1 MAWLATIKI
10 QLCFLELRFKK
21 IQACWHALL
30 IPLPGKQRDWADC
43 HSSLANQII
52 LSGEFQVSERS
63 CLKTNKVDGFWE
75 WHLRLFSDLHV
86 QTYTHTSTHI
96 HTQVYTILVTFPD
109 LKSRSLENGM
119 YLVLWGCE
127 ENWSHQDR
135 VTWLCRTRPTKYWMP
150 TSRWPLCIF
159 VRAIYLWFAQWK
171 QPGPEIRTGDRK

>member
-1 MAWLATIKI
+1 MHFWSHYQGSRET
-10 QLCFLELRFKK
+10 ELIAIPHWPIR
-21 IQACWHALL
+21 LSYL
-30 IPLPGKQRDWADC
+30 IGQSDYP
-43 HSSLANQII
+43 I
-52 LSGEFQVSERS
+52 FQVSERS

-171 QPGPEIRTGDRK
+171 QPGPEIRTGDWK